1 MYQNKAEDSV
11 ITPAHLLLIPSDSG
25 NSVNFLNFSNI
36 GVNTLRE
43 SSAFT
48 KIRNF
53 TKVYNSHL
61 VHTPS
66 LFTGK
71 YNKLN
76 SLYLDENSYLTT
88 SSFGVKKQHNLYAT
102 SALGNSSASTLL
114 DSNSFNRFLH
124 SNLNLSNVV
133 TSETQPLTLSALA
146 LNKPDTFSPG
156 VDSARLTS
164 LLKTNKLSTSAGVTR
179 LSQYPSLLENI
190 NDSSDKEGLSYP
202 STKLISPNVVTASLQ
217 NNEMTFSQSTLSETS
232 SATSNPG
239 NSSVLNTSSTAKL
252 FNLNGPNSKV
262 LLGDQSIR
270 NLPDLSPN
278 KSNLNLSTEVNTLTS
293 NITFSHRSNKPLT
306 PFSSAVASQVGHPDY
321 TLLNNVG
328 SSRSLISSSHPA
340 VLSSSVRGS
349 DSLDYDNAVSEEK
362 SSTYSYADPQVL
374 TGNKTTELTT
384 YKKSPVGEVF
394 VGSREKTPRSINT
407 AY

>member
-11 ITPAHLLLIPSDSG
+11 VTPAHLLLIPSDAG

-43 SSAFT
+43 ASAFT

-61 VHTPS
+61 IHTPS
-66 LFTGK
+66 LFVSK

-114 DSNSFNRFLH
+114 DTTSFNRFLH
-124 SNLNLSNVV
+124 SNLNLSQVV
-133 TSETQPLTLSALA
+133 TSETRPAALA
-146 LNKPDTFSPG
+146 ALSLNKPNVFSPS
-156 VDSARLTS
+156 VDSTRLAA
-164 LLKTNKLSTSAGVTR
+164 LLKTNTLSTSTGLTR

-190 NDSSDKEGLSYP
+190 NDDSDKEGLAYP
-202 STKLISPNVVTASLQ
+202 STKLISPNVVSASLQ
-217 NNEMTFSQSTLSETS
+217 NRGMSFSQTTLSETS
-232 SATSNPG
+232 SMTTNRASL
-239 NSSVLNTSSTAKL
+239 SALNESSTAKL
-252 FNLNGPNSKV
+252 FNLSGPNSKV

-270 NLPDLSPN
+270 NLPDISPN

-293 NITFSHRSNKPLT
+293 NINFSRKSNRPLT

-321 TLLNNVG
+321 TLLNNVS
-328 SSRSLISSSHPA
+328 SSRSLMSSSHPA

-349 DSLDYDNAVSEEK
+349 NSLDYDNSVSEEK
-362 SSTYSYADPQVL
+362 SSTYSYTDPLVL
-374 TGNKTTELTT
+374 AGNKTTELTT
-384 YKKSPVGEVF
+384 YRNSPVGEAF
-394 VGSREKTPRSINT
+394 VGSREKTPRAINT